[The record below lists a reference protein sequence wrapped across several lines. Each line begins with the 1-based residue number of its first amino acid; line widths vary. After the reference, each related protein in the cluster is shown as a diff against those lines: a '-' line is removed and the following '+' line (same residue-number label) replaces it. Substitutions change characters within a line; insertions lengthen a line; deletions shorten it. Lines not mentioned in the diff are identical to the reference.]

1 MVEVPGNTM
10 AKRAF
15 LKGTTVESFEQLAEQ
30 YQPMIHKIIYSLH
43 LYTNKEEFY
52 QHGLIALWEA
62 SQRFNPEKGNF
73 TNYAYT
79 FIRCRL
85 LEELGKMARANERY
99 VCKEGEF
106 WGTVPDWQP
115 NRTLENEILL
125 SYCEVLT
132 PHQQKWLLYTIHDG
146 LSVKEIAEKEKVSVS
161 AVKQWRMGARGKLR
175 EQVKN

>member
-1 MVEVPGNTM
+1 M
-10 AKRAF
+10 
-15 LKGTTVESFEQLAEQ
+15 ESFEQLAEQ